1 VGTGGQSTQ
10 DKLLDAATRAFAE
23 QGIENASLAEIVRA
37 AGQRNASALHYHFG
51 NRDEVLRAILER
63 HIPALRAR
71 RLELLEHAR
80 ARPAD
85 DIRSVAEAMVRP
97 VMELARRGWR
107 ERAYLQIG
115 AELIG
120 TMDRATPEVK
130 RLLRQTAGG
139 ETLILLAERCPPMPA
154 DVYNE
159 RAQIL
164 TAFLGR
170 AAADRARMLDR
181 RSRGGLVLDDDQYV
195 DNLVD
200 MFLGALTAPVT
211 AAVGTR

>member
-1 VGTGGQSTQ
+1 MGTGGQSTP

-23 QGIENASLAEIVRA
+23 QGIEGASLAEIVRA

-51 NRDEVLRAILER
+51 SRDEVLRAILQR
-63 HIPALRAR
+63 HIPVLRAR
-71 RLELLEHAR
+71 RLELLEDAR
-80 ARPAD
+80 ARPD
-85 DIRSVAEAMVRP
+85 DDLRSVAEALVRP
-97 VMELARRGWR
+97 VIELAQRGWR

-120 TMDRATPEVK
+120 SMDRATPEVR

-154 DVYNE
+154 AVYNE
-159 RAQIL
+159 RAQLL

-170 AAADRARMLDR
+170 AAADRARVLDR
-181 RSRGGLVLDDDQYV
+181 RSRTEHLLDDDQFV

-200 MFLGALTAPVT
+200 MVLGALTAPVT
-211 AAVGTR
+211 AAVGAR